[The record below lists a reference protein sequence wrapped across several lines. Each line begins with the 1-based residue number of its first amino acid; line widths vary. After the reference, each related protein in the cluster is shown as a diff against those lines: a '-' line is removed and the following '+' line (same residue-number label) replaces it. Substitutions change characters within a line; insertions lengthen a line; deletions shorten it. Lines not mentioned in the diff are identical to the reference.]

1 MNRYEMEPILNPIG
15 RFVIYGDH
23 LNAIE
28 ELEARV
34 AELEARIFTLHGYS
48 KIALDV
54 LQNRPWPTP
63 NYEAYR
69 PLEGAL
75 SEILAMTQP
84 KR

>member
-34 AELEARIFTLHGYS
+34 AELETILRD
-48 KIALDV
+48 ALGGFECTQIPAIYPADHWS
-54 LQNRPWPTP
+54 NR
-63 NYEAYR
+63 AIC
-69 PLEGAL
+69 AL
-75 SEILAMTQP
+75 
-84 KR
+84 KH